1 MATSDS
7 AFKEFIGAA
16 FLGWLAATTPTAI
29 MHYNDPHTCPP
40 ENKSS
45 ECVKLKDEFNN
56 RGLGGA
62 LGASAIY
69 FLAKPRKRKTSPSNE
84 LK

>member
-16 FLGWLAATTPTAI
+16 FLGWLAATTPTAV
-29 MHYNDPHTCPP
+29 MHYNEANTCPP
-40 ENKSS
+40 ENKSL
-45 ECVKLKDEFNN
+45 ECIELKDEFNN

-69 FLAKPRKRKTSPSNE
+69 LLTMPRRRKTSHSNE